1 MNPKTLL
8 DQILPSA
15 AQSADRLLTEVWP
28 ISAMWPIRTPV
39 AILFGAVTARCF
51 EGECCLTAAGK
62 SSIVAV
68 LDGVSFQGSSAQG
81 TSPPPRRK
89 IWCLGSL
96 FRFSFRIASEPRPC
110 CKKLQLR
117 TYVDLREGR
126 DFEGADAEVHHVLFP
141 PSPSTTERGALT
153 RERTAESSYERQ
165 Q

>member
-110 CKKLQLR
+110 CKNCSFGLTWTCAR
-117 TYVDLREGR
+117 AGTLREQMQR
-126 DFEGADAEVHHVLFP
+126 CITSSSRPAQAQ
-141 PSPSTTERGALT
+141 R
-153 RERTAESSYERQ
+153 REAR
-165 Q
+165 